1 VPSIFVKG
9 LIIGF
14 ALAAPVGPIAA
25 LCVQRTMNRGRLAGF
40 LSGFGSA
47 AADAVYGTAA
57 AFGASFISESLVEHG
72 SWMQKLGGAIL
83 VVLGIRLFLTRPKE
97 KVTAP
102 ATRGLGLAG
111 SFLSTFLL
119 TLTNPMTFLAFGA
132 IFATMG
138 LGATKGHSIL
148 TVDLV
153 AGVTAGAALWWSMLV
168 LAVYAL
174 RRHFTYEK
182 LVWVNRAAGLF
193 VVAVGLLY
201 IFVLQSASVEPKL
214 ENRLRRMT
222 ALPPAWETRA
232 KGPVCC

>member
-1 VPSIFVKG
+1 MG

-25 LCVQRTMNRGRLAGF
+25 ICVQRTMNRGRLAGF

-57 AFGASFISESLVEHG
+57 AFGASFIASFLVEHG
-72 SWMQKLGGAIL
+72 SWLQKIGGAIL
-83 VVLGIRLFLTRPKE
+83 VILGVRLFFTRPHERKTSG
-97 KVTAP
+97 KA
-102 ATRGLGLAG
+102 RGHLGM
-111 SFLSTFLL
+111 FLSTFFL

-138 LGATKGHSIL
+138 LGAVRGHSIL
-148 TVDLV
+148 TADLV
-153 AGVTAGAALWWSMLV
+153 AGVTLGAALWWSLLV
-168 LAVYAL
+168 VAIWML

-182 LVWVNRAAGLF
+182 LVWVNRGAGIF

-201 IFVLQSASVEPKL
+201 MFVLHGGSVEPRL
-214 ENRLRRMT
+214 ERTIERFSPPLRRT
-222 ALPPAWETRA
+222 ATPRP
-232 KGPVCC
+232 